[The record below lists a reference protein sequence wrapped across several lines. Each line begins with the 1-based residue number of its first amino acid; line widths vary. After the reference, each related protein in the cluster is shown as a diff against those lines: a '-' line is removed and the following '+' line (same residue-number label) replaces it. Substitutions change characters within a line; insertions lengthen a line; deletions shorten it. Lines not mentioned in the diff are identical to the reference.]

1 MRLRYQPPEP
11 SDRAKPDVI
20 GQFTLPEG
28 STISQAMARAEFQT
42 LPGTRDLLEPESGRV
57 RRLVELFAEL
67 AELAGFGQI
76 VPPMFEDVG
85 VFVRLGEASDVVSK
99 ELYAFEDKGGR
110 EIALRPEF
118 TASVCRAFA
127 QSRPLLPWKTW
138 YAGPSFRYDKP
149 QKGRYRQF
157 DQVGAEVIGSNDPDV
172 DIELIALASKFYR
185 QLGLTDVELQ
195 INTLGDFAERPVYL
209 DALKAY
215 LQDNAADLSEQSRA
229 TMEIN
234 PLRVLDSKRR
244 EDGPI
249 VAGAPLIVDYLS
261 DNAAKAFERVQVGLK
276 ALSVP
281 FEVAPRLVRGLDY
294 YTRTTFEFV
303 SAGLDAAQTAVGGGG
318 RYDGLVEALGGPPEP
333 GVGFALGVDRTLLAC
348 EAQGVFG
355 PADATT
361 DVWVVCT
368 TEGTDGIELVEELRA
383 AGVRAGRSYAGDEG
397 GPRSMKAQMKASNR
411 SGAAIALIVGEDEA
425 AAGTVSVRTLR
436 GEGEQAPVERSKVV
450 EKVRSLL

>member
-1 MRLRYQPPEP
+1 
-11 SDRAKPDVI
+11 
-20 GQFTLPEG
+20 
-28 STISQAMARAEFQT
+28 MARADFQT

-67 AELAGFGQI
+67 AERAGFGQI

-99 ELYAFEDKGGR
+99 ELYAFDDKGGR
-110 EIALRPEF
+110 AIALRPEF

-127 QSRPLLPWKTW
+127 QQRPLLPWKTW

-172 DIELIALASKFYR
+172 DTELIALASRFYR
-185 QLGLTDVELQ
+185 ELGLTDVVLQ

-209 DALKAY
+209 EALKGY
-215 LQDNAADLSEQSRA
+215 LLENEADLSDQSRA
-229 TMEIN
+229 TLEIN

-261 DNAAKAFERVQVGLK
+261 ADAAAAFERVQAGLK
-276 ALSVP
+276 ALDVP

-348 EAQGVFG
+348 EAQDVFG
-355 PADATT
+355 PADTSI

-368 TEGTDGIELVEELRA
+368 TDGTEGLELVEELRA
-383 AGVRAGRSYAGDEG
+383 DGIRADRSYAGDERR
-397 GPRSMKAQMKASNR
+397 PRSMKAQMKASNR
-411 SGAAIALIVGEDEA
+411 SGAAIALIVGEDEV

-436 GEGEQAPVERSKVV
+436 GEGEQAPVERNEVL
-450 EKVRSLL
+450 EKVRKLLS

>member
-1 MRLRYQPPEP
+1 
-11 SDRAKPDVI
+11 
-20 GQFTLPEG
+20 
-28 STISQAMARAEFQT
+28 MARAEFQT

-57 RRLVELFAEL
+57 RRLVELFGQL
-67 AELAGFGQI
+67 AEQAGFGQI

-118 TASVCRAFA
+118 TASVCRAYA
-127 QSRPLLPWKTW
+127 EQRPLLPWKTW

-157 DQVGAEVIGSNDPDV
+157 DQVGAEAIGSNDPDL
-172 DIELIALASKFYR
+172 DTELIALAWRFYQR
-185 QLGLTDVELQ
+185 LGLTDVVLQ
-195 INTLGDFAERPVYL
+195 INSLGDFAERPVYL
-209 DALKAY
+209 DALRGY
-215 LQDNAADLSEQSRA
+215 LQENKADLSDQARA

-249 VAGAPLIVDYLS
+249 VAKAPIILDFLS
-261 DNAAKAFERVQVGLK
+261 DDASAAFERVQAGLQV
-276 ALSVP
+276 LQVP
-281 FEVAPRLVRGLDY
+281 FEVTPRLVRGLDY
-294 YTRTTFEFV
+294 YARTTFEFV

-355 PADATT
+355 PVDDAV

-368 TEGTDGIELVEELRA
+368 TDGTEGLELVEELR
-383 AGVRAGRSYAGDEG
+383 GSGIRADRSYDG
-397 GPRSMKAQMKASNR
+397 RSMKAQMKASNR

-425 AAGTVSVRTLR
+425 AAGTVTVRTLR
-436 GEGEQAPVERSKVV
+436 GEGEQAPVDRARVIDE
-450 EKVRSLL
+450 VRSLL

>member
-1 MRLRYQPPEP
+1 
-11 SDRAKPDVI
+11 
-20 GQFTLPEG
+20 
-28 STISQAMARAEFQT
+28 MARAEFQT

-57 RRLVELFAEL
+57 RRLVELFATE
-67 AELAGFGQI
+67 ADLAGFGQI

-99 ELYAFEDKGGR
+99 ELYAFQDKGGR

-127 QSRPLLPWKTW
+127 EQRPLLPWKTW
-138 YAGPSFRYDKP
+138 YNGPSFRYDKP

-172 DIELIALASKFYR
+172 DIELISLAWRFYQR
-185 QLGLTDVELQ
+185 LGLGDIVLM
-195 INTLGDFAERPVYL
+195 INSLGDFAERPVYL
-209 DALKAY
+209 EALKAY
-215 LQDNAADLSEQSRA
+215 LLANAADLSDQSRA

-249 VAGAPLIVDYLS
+249 VAEAPVILDFLS
-261 DNAAKAFERVQVGLK
+261 DDSAAAFDRVQRGLK
-276 ALSVP
+276 AIGVP
-281 FEVAPRLVRGLDY
+281 FELTPRLVRGLDY

-318 RYDGLVEALGGPPEP
+318 RYDGLIEALGGPPEP

-348 EAQGVFG
+348 DEAGVFG
-355 PADATT
+355 PADTSV
-361 DVWVVCT
+361 DVWVVAT
-368 TEGTDGIELVEELRA
+368 TEGTEAVELVEELRT
-383 AGVRAGRSYAGDEG
+383 AGIRADRSYDG
-397 GPRSMKAQMKASNR
+397 RSMKAQMKASNR

-436 GEGEQAPVERSKVV
+436 GEGQQVPVERNQVV

>member
-1 MRLRYQPPEP
+1 
-11 SDRAKPDVI
+11 
-20 GQFTLPEG
+20 
-28 STISQAMARAEFQT
+28 MARADFQT

-57 RRLVELFAEL
+57 RRLVALFAEL
-67 AELAGFGQI
+67 AERAGFGQI

-99 ELYAFEDKGGR
+99 ELYTFEDKGGR
-110 EIALRPEF
+110 EISLRPEF

-127 QSRPLLPWKTW
+127 QQRPLLPWKTW

-172 DIELIALASKFYR
+172 DTELIALASRFYR
-185 QLGLTDVELQ
+185 KLGLTDVVLQ

-215 LQDNAADLSEQSRA
+215 LLENEADLSDQSRA

-249 VAGAPLIVDYLS
+249 IAGAPLIVDFLS
-261 DNAAKAFERVQVGLK
+261 DDAAAAFERVQIGLK
-276 ALSVP
+276 ALQVP

-348 EAQGVFG
+348 EAQDVFG
-355 PADATT
+355 PADTSV

-368 TEGTDGIELVEELRA
+368 TDGTDGLELVEELRA
-383 AGVRAGRSYAGDEG
+383 DGIRADRSYDG
-397 GPRSMKAQMKASNR
+397 RSMKAQMKASNR

-436 GEGEQAPVERSKVV
+436 GEGEQAPVERNEVL
-450 EKVRSLL
+450 ERVRKLLS

>member
-1 MRLRYQPPEP
+1 
-11 SDRAKPDVI
+11 
-20 GQFTLPEG
+20 
-28 STISQAMARAEFQT
+28 MARADFQT

-57 RRLVELFAEL
+57 RALVGLFASE

-99 ELYAFEDKGGR
+99 ELYSFEDKGGR

-127 QSRPLLPWKTW
+127 EQRPLLPWKTW
-138 YAGPSFRYDKP
+138 YSGPSFRYDKP

-172 DIELIALASKFYR
+172 DVELIALAWRFYQR
-185 QLGLTDVELQ
+185 LGLPDVVMML
-195 INTLGDFAERPVYL
+195 NTLGDFAERPIYL
-209 DALKAY
+209 DALRAY
-215 LQDNAADLSEQSRA
+215 LQANAADLSEQARA

-249 VAGAPLIVDYLS
+249 VADAPLITDYLS
-261 DNAAKAFERVQVGLK
+261 DDAAAAFERVQQGLK
-276 ALSVP
+276 AVGVP
-281 FEVAPRLVRGLDY
+281 FELAPRLVRGLDY
-294 YTRTTFEFV
+294 YTRTTFEFI
-303 SAGLDAAQTAVGGGG
+303 SSGLDAAQTAIGGGG
-318 RYDGLVEALGGPPEP
+318 RYDGLIEALGGPAEP

-348 EAQGVFG
+348 DAAEVFAA
-355 PADATT
+355 ADTPVS
-361 DVWVVCT
+361 VWVVAT
-368 TEGTDGIELVEELRA
+368 TPGTEGLELVEELRA
-383 AGVRAGRSYAGDEG
+383 AGIKADRSYDG
-397 GPRSMKAQMKASNR
+397 RSMKAQMKASNR

-436 GEGEQAPVERSKVV
+436 GEGEQAPVERSQVV